1 MVDHKGCLCTSRQ
14 NVTLPFGFSDPG
26 VNGMG
31 CSVLTF
37 LTRVLLEL
45 RDSCFVQRG
54 GAMHVKD
61 SVNPNGF
68 IN

>member
-1 MVDHKGCLCTSRQ
+1 M
-14 NVTLPFGFSDPG
+14 TLPFGFSDPG

-37 LTRVLLEL
+37 LSRVLLEL

-61 SVNPNGF
+61 NVNPNGF